1 MKGLSSKIKVKK
13 RKTFKKSN
21 DMSKRSYLQFL
32 KKRGKSKSKTPVD
45 DIVQKNVEL
54 MEQNIMPQNIH
65 DVDKTLKQSTVNRV
79 KLLKQPEIDIKMPKS
94 VESDKNKNIKSVF
107 VEEGLSQ
114 PKFVFDRS
122 NKTTSKSLDKVD
134 KSNDKSS
141 SKSSDKLKDK
151 VVTKPKK
158 KNKKKSE
165 MKKSKKKKTKRK
177 SRKVSFTVKKPKKS
191 ECDRF
196 KRQTEE
202 IDKKDDVE
210 VDTILKDKGIKTT
223 SKNGKLK
230 RDLLKIS
237 DKINI
242 KKE

>member
-21 DMSKRSYLQFL
+21 DMSKRKYLEFL
-32 KKRGKSKSKTPVD
+32 KKRDKSKSKTPVD

-54 MEQNIMPQNIH
+54 MEQNIAPQNIH

-94 VESDKNKNIKSVF
+94 VESDRNKNMKSVF

-122 NKTTSKSLDKVD
+122 KSTD
-134 KSNDKSS
+134 KSNDKVV
-141 SKSSDKLKDK
+141 SKY
-151 VVTKPKK
+151 K

-165 MKKSKKKKTKRK
+165 MKKSKKKSKRVL
-177 SRKVSFTVKKPKKS
+177 RKVSFTVKKPKKS

-210 VDTILKDKGIKTT
+210 IDTILKDKGIKTT
-223 SKNGKLK
+223 GKNSKLK

-242 KKE
+242 QKE

>member
-54 MEQNIMPQNIH
+54 MEKNIMPQNIH

-94 VESDKNKNIKSVF
+94 VQSDKNKNMKSVF

-122 NKTTSKSLDKVD
+122 SKP
-134 KSNDKSS
+134 KSS
-141 SKSSDKLKDK
+141 SKSSSKSTDKSIDK
-151 VVTKPKK
+151 VESKPKK

-165 MKKSKKKKTKRK
+165 MKKSKKKNTK
-177 SRKVSFTVKKPKKS
+177 RKVSFTVKKPKKS

-202 IDKKDDVE
+202 IDKKDDIE

>member
-1 MKGLSSKIKVKK
+1 MKDLSSKIKVKK

-21 DMSKRSYLQFL
+21 DMSKQSYLQFL

-54 MEQNIMPQNIH
+54 IEQNIMPQNIH

-94 VESDKNKNIKSVF
+94 VESDRNKNMKSVF
-107 VEEGLSQ
+107 VQEGLTQ

-122 NKTTSKSLDKVD
+122 SKP
-134 KSNDKSS
+134 
-141 SKSSDKLKDK
+141 KSSDKSKDKSKDK
-151 VVTKPKK
+151 VVSKPKK

-223 SKNGKLK
+223 GKNGKLK

>member
-21 DMSKRSYLQFL
+21 DMSKRKYLEFL

-54 MEQNIMPQNIH
+54 MEQNITPQNIH

-94 VESDKNKNIKSVF
+94 VESDRNKNMKSVF

-122 NKTTSKSLDKVD
+122 SKSSKKSSDDLSD
-134 KSNDKSS
+134 KSNDK
-141 SKSSDKLKDK
+141 
-151 VVTKPKK
+151 VVSKPKK

-223 SKNGKLK
+223 GKNGKLK

>member
-54 MEQNIMPQNIH
+54 MEKNIMPQNIH

-94 VESDKNKNIKSVF
+94 VQSDKNKNMKSVF

-122 NKTTSKSLDKVD
+122 SKP
-134 KSNDKSS
+134 KSS
-141 SKSSDKLKDK
+141 SKSSSKSTDKSIDK
-151 VVTKPKK
+151 VESKPKK

-165 MKKSKKKKTKRK
+165 MKKSKKKNTK
-177 SRKVSFTVKKPKKS
+177 RKVSFTVKKPKKS

-223 SKNGKLK
+223 GKNGKLK

>member
-32 KKRGKSKSKTPVD
+32 KKRSKSKSKTPVD

-54 MEQNIMPQNIH
+54 MEQNITPQNIH

-94 VESDKNKNIKSVF
+94 VQSDRNKNMKSVF

-122 NKTTSKSLDKVD
+122 SKSSK
-134 KSNDKSS
+134 
-141 SKSSDKLKDK
+141 KSSDKSKDK
-151 VVTKPKK
+151 VESKPKK

-165 MKKSKKKKTKRK
+165 MKKSKKKNTKRK

-223 SKNGKLK
+223 GKNGKLK